1 MQSRKK
7 VMSLESMNPM
17 VKETKLP
24 IADHLAQRA
33 EELQQDL
40 KQGGKGRPYSEIMK
54 CHTGDICS
62 MGQKP
67 NTFIQQVAAICA
79 YPELLKSAS
88 MPEDVKQRAQGI
100 LQGVDGFSIGGYN
113 LRYID
118 YSVPEKIAKFIERRD
133 GGIPSNPRNIIGC
146 HGVNLCIMNV
156 MDLVTTKEPLKTGV
170 LVPVPH
176 CPVYTNALVLAD
188 AIKVPYQLDEGNDW
202 ALNLQELRQA
212 LQEGRKH
219 CNPKIL
225 CIINPSN
232 PTGQVQSRKCI
243 EDVIRFAAEEGLLL
257 FADEVLQDLV
267 FGAGYNF
274 HSFKKVL
281 FEMGP
286 KYSSTV
292 QLISCF
298 SFSQGFIGEN
308 GLSAG
313 YIEYVNIDPLVM
325 DCTVNKVTSGHP
337 SVLGQIVVDI
347 LMTPPLPK
355 DPSYHSFMEEQGME
369 PDVFFCYKLLEETGV
384 FLAAGSTFGQDEGT
398 YHFRLTLLPPKEK
411 LKSVLQSIR
420 DFQKK
425 FFEEYS

>member
-257 FADEVLQDLV
+257 FADEEKQRAKEFLAENARLTE
-267 FGAGYNF
+267 
-274 HSFKKVL
+274 
-281 FEMGP
+281 EMFRQIPGIYCSP
-286 KYSSTV
+286 IRGSMYA
-292 QLISCF
+292 F
-298 SFSQGFIGEN
+298 PR
-308 GLSAG
+308 
-313 YIEYVNIDPLVM
+313 IDIPEKAVR
-325 DCTVNKVTSGHP
+325 
-337 SVLGQIVVDI
+337 QAQ
-347 LMTPPLPK
+347 
-355 DPSYHSFMEEQGME
+355 EQGME